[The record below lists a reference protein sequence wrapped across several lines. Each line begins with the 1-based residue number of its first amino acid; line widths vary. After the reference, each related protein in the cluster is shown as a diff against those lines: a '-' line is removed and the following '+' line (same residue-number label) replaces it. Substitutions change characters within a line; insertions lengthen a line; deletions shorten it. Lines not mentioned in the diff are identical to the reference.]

1 MLVID
6 IRENNEEDGKIH
18 HKTSDLNRY
27 LITYFLIKISYFVYF
42 YIVDN
47 ADKTSWLLVICYY
60 ISLGFL
66 FYSLYL
72 FMNGNRLIV
81 YNVHWKMN
89 LFATEL
95 MSYFCILLNYYILN
109 RGYVAQDKNPYFVV
123 AMVEIISVLLING
136 FTICHALY
144 TIIAKKGRSYFY
156 IVIFSVFIILSLVT
170 HLHVVKTAYQFGI
183 KLMNNKTII

>member
-6 IRENNEEDGKIH
+6 IGENNGEDDKIH

-42 YIVDN
+42 YIIDN
-47 ADKTSWLLVICYY
+47 ADKTSWVICYY

-72 FMNGNRLIV
+72 FMNGKRLIV

-95 MSYFCILLNYYILN
+95 MSYFCILVNYYILN
-109 RGYVAQDKNPYFVV
+109 RGYMAQDKNPYFVV
-123 AMVEIISVLLING
+123 AMAEIISVLLLNS
-136 FTICHALY
+136 FTIYHALY
-144 TIIAKKGRSYFY
+144 TIITKKGRSYF
-156 IVIFSVFIILSLVT
+156 ISLSLVF
-170 HLHVVKTAYQFGI
+170 L
-183 KLMNNKTII
+183 